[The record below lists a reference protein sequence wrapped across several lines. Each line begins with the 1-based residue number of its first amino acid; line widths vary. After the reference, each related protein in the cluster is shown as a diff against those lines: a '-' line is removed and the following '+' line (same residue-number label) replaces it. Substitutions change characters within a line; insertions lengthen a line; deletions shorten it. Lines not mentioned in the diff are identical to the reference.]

1 MVLNHKIWQ
10 WYEKNEAIARVY
22 NDLWE
27 EADRY
32 AQENLHGEELDYF
45 YEVTD

>member
-10 WYEKNEAIARVY
+10 WYETNEAFARVY
-22 NDLWE
+22 NSLWE
-27 EADRY
+27 EADLY
-32 AQENLHGEELDYF
+32 AQENLHGEELKYF